1 MINTGYI
8 LMMARYNSWQN
19 KQIMDIVKVMDEED
33 LRRDH
38 GAFFGSIMNTLNH
51 ILWGDTLWMSRFCS
65 DVDIPGVPGAE
76 SVSYMATRG
85 EWQAERFHMDGR
97 MRIWGETLSNLDL
110 AGEMTWHSGG
120 MNRDFTQAV
129 ALCVAHM
136 FNHQTHHRGQ
146 VHAMLTTGGHPAP
159 TTDIVFM
166 PEDA

>member
-1 MINTGYI
+1 MINKGYV
-8 LMMARYNSWQN
+8 LLMARYNAWQN
-19 KQIMDIVKVMDEED
+19 NQIMDIVKEMNEED

-51 ILWGDTLWMSRFCS
+51 ILWADTLWMSRFCS
-65 DVDIPGVPGAE
+65 DVALPSVPGSE
-76 SVSYMATRG
+76 SVNYMATIG
-85 EWQAERFHMDGR
+85 EWQAARFRMDGR

-110 AGEMTWHSGG
+110 TGEMTWHSGG
-120 MNRDFTQAV
+120 MNKEFTQPIAM
-129 ALCVAHM
+129 CITHM

-146 VHAMLTTGGHPAP
+146 VHAMLTSTNKRTP